1 MAVVCDRLTVVE
13 TTGVTT
19 TVVFTAD
26 VVTAAVFC
34 LLAGSDFV
42 FSGDGDKA
50 VDVVCVE
57 VVCVEVGADV
67 ETTEVPTAAD
77 TPGVTT
83 AVLGGGFGAD
93 FERLVGMDLGS
104 LTLLVGFFFSSI
116 RFSSSLDPEVP

>member
-13 TTGVTT
+13 TTGVPT

-34 LLAGSDFV
+34 LLAGGDFV
-42 FSGDGDKA
+42 FGGDGGKA

-57 VVCVEVGADV
+57 VVCVEVGTDI

-77 TPGVTT
+77 TTGVTT
-83 AVLGGGFGAD
+83 TVLGGGFLAD
-93 FERLVGMDLGS
+93 FERLTRMDLGS
-104 LTLLVGFFFSSI
+104 LTFLVGFFFSSI
-116 RFSSSLDPEVP
+116 RFSSSFDPEVP